1 MPIIRARE
9 GLTARQ
15 PRSAKHRSMIDKITI
30 LIPHLL
36 MVVAIWRLLLRDD
49 LDRDPLADP
58 LAPQLL
64 KKRKLP
70 KRDMGSDA

>member
-1 MPIIRARE
+1 MGFA
-9 GLTARQ
+9 
-15 PRSAKHRSMIDKITI
+15 MIDKITI

-58 LAPQLL
+58 PPPQLIK
-64 KKRKLP
+64 KKR
-70 KRDMGSDA
+70 RGDG

>member
-1 MPIIRARE
+1 
-9 GLTARQ
+9 
-15 PRSAKHRSMIDKITI
+15 MIDKITI

-58 LAPQLL
+58 PAPQLV
-64 KKRKLP
+64 KKKLP
-70 KRDMGSDA
+70 KNRLGGDA